1 MYRTIE
7 ETAAYLQM
15 PEEQVRRY
23 VLEKRIKAV
32 HDGYQFL
39 INDEQFNRHFEQLE
53 QVKALI
59 DEWRNTPIPEDPDI
73 KDED

>member
-7 ETAAYLQM
+7 ETAGYLQM

-32 HDGYQFL
+32 HDGDQFL

-59 DEWRNTPIPEDPDI
+59 DEWRNTPIPEDLDI